1 MAIRGGVRLPRRFW
15 ATARLCQVSASLRPC
30 GHLDKSCAA
39 SCETAR
45 ASLPNQASGEL
56 LRIRVCGAS
65 PMDFGPVYG
74 ASSARCGRPNR
85 FVPANPSDCR
95 TGSPCRDQAP
105 GTANLSK
112 LVTADQ
118 YPPSRPAAPCAV
130 SLPALNARLPGRQPV
145 RVSRTAAGRQRPLRP
160 DIEGSPGGDGT
171 SAWSW
176 CSCPSRRRG
185 ALLAAWW
192 GCSPAVATGSPGE
205 ASATTTARSHGWHLI
220 CARVIGN

>member
-130 SLPALNARLPGRQPV
+130 SLSRLEC
-145 RVSRTAAGRQRPLRP
+145 SSA
-160 DIEGSPGGDGT
+160 GSPARPSFEDGCRPPAAT
-171 SAWSW
+171 TAGHRGFTWGRRYVCVVLVLVPISPARCAA
-176 CSCPSRRRG
+176 CSLVGLLASRRNGVPR
-185 ALLAAWW
+185 
-192 GCSPAVATGSPGE
+192 
-205 ASATTTARSHGWHLI
+205 
-220 CARVIGN
+220 